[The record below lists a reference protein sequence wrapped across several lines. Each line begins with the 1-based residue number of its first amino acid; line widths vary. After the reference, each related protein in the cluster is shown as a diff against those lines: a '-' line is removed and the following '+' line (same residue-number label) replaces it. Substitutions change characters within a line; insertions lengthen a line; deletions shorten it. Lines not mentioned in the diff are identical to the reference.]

1 MAQISFDR
9 RRINGPEESFSPIY
23 EDDVEENTPNLD
35 NETRRGRGPSDI
47 RPICTHLCFVKVSK
61 LITLNNLDIYIVL
74 KTGLISQA
82 NGSAYIETEK
92 TKIACAVSV
101 SNMYITRAAP

>member
-23 EDDVEENTPNLD
+23 DDDGEESIENLD

-47 RPICTHLCFVKVSK
+47 RPICTHLCFVKLSK
-61 LITLNNLDIYIVL
+61 LMTLNTVDVYSL
-74 KTGLISQA
+74 KNRS
-82 NGSAYIETEK
+82 Y
-92 TKIACAVSV
+92 
-101 SNMYITRAAP
+101 

>member
-23 EDDVEENTPNLD
+23 DDDVEENIQNLD

-47 RPICTHLCFVKVSK
+47 RPICTHLCFDKLYK
-61 LITLNNLDIYIVL
+61 LITLNIVDVYSL
-74 KTGLISQA
+74 KNRSYQPSKWL
-82 NGSAYIETEK
+82 
-92 TKIACAVSV
+92 CLH
-101 SNMYITRAAP
+101 